1 VDDVVQT
8 LSARWRGV
16 SKLRRREMLFGYAA
30 LIPYTVGFL
39 VFVAGPLLY
48 SLWLSF
54 NNYQIL
60 KSPSWVGLDNYR
72 SLVDDP
78 LFWKSLQNTAIYSL
92 VSVPLGVV
100 IGYTIALL
108 LNQKVFGLSF
118 WRTIYYVPSIVPVLA
133 TSYLFSWM
141 FNSDVG
147 LVNLWLKG
155 IGIRG
160 PNWFGDPSWALPT
173 FIIISLWGA
182 GGGMV
187 LYLAAMQGVPTT
199 LYDAAKVDGASAW
212 QRLWNV
218 TIPMTSPT
226 VLFMFMM
233 GIIGSFQVFTQ
244 VFVISGGGPV
254 NATLM
259 YVLYLYMNGWQF
271 FKMGYA
277 AALAWVLFALILVLT
292 LLTLKLSGRLVF
304 YEFAENE

>member
-1 VDDVVQT
+1 
-8 LSARWRGV
+8 V
-16 SKLRRREMLFGYAA
+16 SKLRRQEMLFGYAA

-60 KSPSWVGLDNYR
+60 RSPSWTGLDNYR
-72 SLVDDP
+72 TLLQDP

-133 TSYLFSWM
+133 TSYLFAWM

-155 IGIRG
+155 IGISG
-160 PNWFGDPSWALPT
+160 PNWFGDPNWALPT

-187 LYLAAMQGVPTT
+187 LYLAAMQGVPST

-244 VFVISGGGPV
+244 VFVISNGGPV

>member
-1 VDDVVQT
+1 VDNVVQT
-8 LSARWRGV
+8 LWARWRGV

-30 LIPYTVGFL
+30 LIPYTIGFL

-60 KSPSWVGLDNYR
+60 RPPSWAGLDNYR
-72 SLVDDP
+72 SLLEDP

-100 IGYTIALL
+100 IGYAIALL

-118 WRTIYYVPSIVPVLA
+118 WRTVYYVPSIVPVLA

-147 LVNLWLKG
+147 LVNLWLKA

-187 LYLAAMQGVPTT
+187 LYLAAMQGVSTT

-226 VLFMFMM
+226 VLFMFMI

-304 YEFAENE
+304 YEFAESE

>member
-1 VDDVVQT
+1 
-8 LSARWRGV
+8 
-16 SKLRRREMLFGYAA
+16 MLF
-30 LIPYTVGFL
+30 
-39 VFVAGPLLY
+39 
-48 SLWLSF
+48 
-54 NNYQIL
+54 
-60 KSPSWVGLDNYR
+60 R
-72 SLVDDP
+72 SD
-78 LFWKSLQNTAIYSL
+78 
-92 VSVPLGVV
+92 V
-100 IGYTIALL
+100 IG
-108 LNQKVFGLSF
+108 
-118 WRTIYYVPSIVPVLA
+118 IV
-133 TSYLFSWM
+133 
-141 FNSDVG
+141 
-147 LVNLWLKG
+147 
-155 IGIRG
+155 
-160 PNWFGDPSWALPT
+160 T
-173 FIIISLWGA
+173 FISLWGA

-187 LYLAAMQGVPTT
+187 LYLAAMQGVSTT

-244 VFVISGGGPV
+244 VFVISGGGPA

-304 YEFAENE
+304 YEFAESE